1 MKIGV
6 ESGLWTTG
14 NVERALPL
22 VTVLEV
28 SGAVMSWTVDEQ
40 RAPQIEFTDAARAD
54 WLWRVV
60 GERGHVAVAAVTEG
74 PTDSAVAI
82 ELDGIDVDTEA
93 VEIPRRL
100 ALGHWL
106 RRWWPAGVGDGITA
120 LDLPLL
126 DAEIAILTSAAEIFF
141 TDDTIDSGV
150 AELLSPHAAALTE
163 HVRSGDP
170 RVVEM
175 VRRCVDLVEEVGI
188 GDPVHRS
195 EWAELSALTAHM
207 DALDTPPSGRQ
218 DDYALAAGTGS
229 APRSDAIAAG
239 TDTIR
244 WGGVP
249 AGIFDAAEDTV
260 DWYVRADPAAAVIV
274 AAAVVPG
281 ANPAGIDVS
290 VRADGVSGSAVLG
303 SDGRASVPLVDTDGE
318 PMDDDRAW
326 SHDWSSTSVTVGVS
340 VEETRETRD
349 RVRVFARR
357 RLDQPG
363 PDAFLAEILAA
374 EADY

>member
-28 SGAVMSWTVDEQ
+28 SGAVMSWTLDEPNS
-40 RAPQIEFTDAARAD
+40 PQIEFTDASRAD

-175 VRRCVDLVEEVGI
+175 VRRCVDLW
-188 GDPVHRS
+188 RR
-195 EWAELSALTAHM
+195 W
-207 DALDTPPSGRQ
+207 
-218 DDYALAAGTGS
+218 GS
-229 APRSDAIAAG
+229 A
-239 TDTIR
+239 IR
-244 WGGVP
+244 FTGQSGLSSRHSLRTWTHS
-249 AGIFDAAEDTV
+249 IRRHRD
-260 DWYVRADPAAAVIV
+260 VRMITPWQRE
-274 AAAVVPG
+274 VV
-281 ANPAGIDVS
+281 
-290 VRADGVSGSAVLG
+290 
-303 SDGRASVPLVDTDGE
+303 
-318 PMDDDRAW
+318 
-326 SHDWSSTSVTVGVS
+326 
-340 VEETRETRD
+340 
-349 RVRVFARR
+349 R
-357 RLDQPG
+357 RL
-363 PDAFLAEILAA
+363 
-374 EADY
+374 EAMRSPPAPTRFAGVVCLRESSMLPRTPSTGTCEPTRLPP